1 MAPISIDLEEDFEIV
16 AEYEPTDPPG
26 DDEDKTKE
34 AEELAAT
41 YQDECT
47 SSGDESR
54 EVREMKRLERE
65 EKRRREEETTE
76 AGDDEELEKMK
87 GLRRPKKPVESPSK
101 KRRKRKKKLEDAKNQ
116 QIVEEQSVPQSE
128 GPSISSMTSPDEDHK
143 RKRDTLLDDL
153 PDSIRSTIRRRL
165 EERAETTPEGE
176 EVTVTPEEKEAMC
189 AAFLAERVD
198 TYTKHNKRTELNPQK
213 MKSQLYQ
220 FSEKE
225 IEEAMQKAV
234 EKEIGTWQRFDAI
247 DIIPPDESQKIRK
260 KNPEKVISSRG
271 VWTKKDD
278 EKRDENEKEELV
290 LKCRVVGRG
299 FQEEYD
305 EDLRRDSP
313 TGSNLLVQVICSLA
327 ASRLMEL
334 TAADVRGAFLQGL
347 KIDRELYFE
356 PPKNLGKAKV
366 PGVAP
371 GSLLKLKKSIYGV
384 NDAAR
389 QWYHSIKGI
398 LLRLG
403 WESLTF
409 ELAGFVLRDPTSK
422 EVMAILAL
430 HVDDVLIA
438 WDEKKHPKE
447 RQDMICK
454 RKCRRRWSGDNG
466 GQMVPSRFAVN
477 HINKMKMVQSM
488 YMHKSALTT

>member
-101 KRRKRKKKLEDAKNQ
+101 KRRKRKKKLEDAQNQ

-165 EERAETTPEGE
+165 EERAETTPDGE

-198 TYTKHNKRTELNPQK
+198 TYTKHNKHTELNPQK

-234 EKEIGTWQRFDAI
+234 EKEIGTWQRFDAV

-347 KIDRELYFE
+347 TRSTGSSTSNRQRTLAKQRSQVLLLDRF
-356 PPKNLGKAKV
+356 
-366 PGVAP
+366 
-371 GSLLKLKKSIYGV
+371 SS
-384 NDAAR
+384 
-389 QWYHSIKGI
+389 
-398 LLRLG
+398 
-403 WESLTF
+403 
-409 ELAGFVLRDPTSK
+409 
-422 EVMAILAL
+422 
-430 HVDDVLIA
+430 
-438 WDEKKHPKE
+438 
-447 RQDMICK
+447 
-454 RKCRRRWSGDNG
+454 
-466 GQMVPSRFAVN
+466 SRSR
-477 HINKMKMVQSM
+477 SM
-488 YMHKSALTT
+488 E